1 MFGVQAKTIYDMS
14 TSEQNKLRE
23 DLECMPFLIN
33 VGVKYNHTNHDAA
46 KFAWKIMKI
55 NPESLTWKKTIGLPD

>member
-1 MFGVQAKTIYDMS
+1 
-14 TSEQNKLRE
+14 
-23 DLECMPFLIN
+23 MPFLIN

-55 NPESLTWKKTIGLPD
+55 DPESLTWKKTIGLPE